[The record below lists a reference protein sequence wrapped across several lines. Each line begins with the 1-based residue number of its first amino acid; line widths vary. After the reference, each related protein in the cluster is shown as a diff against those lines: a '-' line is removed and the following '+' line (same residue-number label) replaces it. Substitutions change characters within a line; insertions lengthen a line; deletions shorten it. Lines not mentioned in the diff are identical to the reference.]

1 MSQYISIFKHLE
13 INLVL
18 SLDSLIAISKIVNLF

>member
-1 MSQYISIFKHLE
+1 MSQYISIFKHLK